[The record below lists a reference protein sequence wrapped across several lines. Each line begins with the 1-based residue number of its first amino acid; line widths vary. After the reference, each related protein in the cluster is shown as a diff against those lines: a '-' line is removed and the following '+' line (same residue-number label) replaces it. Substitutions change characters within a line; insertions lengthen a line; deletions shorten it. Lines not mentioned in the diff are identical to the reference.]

1 MNNYKPKSVQNAYWL
16 WLAGFFGCLGFH
28 RFYLKKN
35 KTAVLWICTA
45 GFFGIGALVDLFVMS
60 WLVKRYNLIEKVK
73 ALQVEM
79 DQAAAWK
86 DRFAKAKRYAEAAA
100 KHDKELLL
108 QEEIRQLKEELALV

>member
-1 MNNYKPKSVQNAYWL
+1 
-16 WLAGFFGCLGFH
+16 
-28 RFYLKKN
+28 LKKN